1 MTIRKGQEWGSLT
14 VAAAA
19 MATVSSNAELRAMV
33 EAARKNGSDIT
44 TVGLLGGDLMRTL
57 GGSAQVSRFTSGE
70 QVPHLPIDLV
80 HVVADGSR
88 EGWFAAHLVA
98 RHTWWRGQIVAAMN
112 AQFINMWDVAPRCH
126 PNDGLVDL
134 VTANATMNLQQRWLA
149 RSRLRLGTHVPH
161 PLITTRQ
168 LATAS
173 LDLPGKT
180 PLWLDGQRWG
190 SARHVQITVEPDAFV
205 VVV

>member
-1 MTIRKGQEWGSLT
+1 MTIRKGHEWGSLA

-33 EAARKNGSDIT
+33 EAARKNGSDIA

-70 QVPHLPIDLV
+70 AVPHLPIDVV
-80 HVVADGSR
+80 HVVADDAR

-98 RHTWWRGQIVAAMN
+98 RRTWWHGQLVAAMN
-112 AQFINMWDVAPRCH
+112 AQFINTWDVAPRCH

-134 VTANATMNLQQRWLA
+134 VTARSTMNLQQRWLA
-149 RSRLRLGTHVPH
+149 RSRLPLGTHVPH

-168 LATAS
+168 VASVS
-173 LDLPGKT
+173 LDLPSNT

-205 VVV
+205 AVV

>member
-1 MTIRKGQEWGSLT
+1 MTIQKGQEWGSLV
-14 VAAAA
+14 VASST
-19 MATVSSNAELRAMV
+19 MVTVSSNAELRAIV
-33 EAARKNGSDIT
+33 EAARKNGSDIA

-57 GGSAQVSRFTSGE
+57 GGSAQVSRFTTGGP
-70 QVPHLPIDLV
+70 VPHLPIDVV

-98 RHTWWRGQIVAAMN
+98 RRSWWHGQVVAAMN

-134 VTANATMNLQQRWLA
+134 VTASASMNFQQRWLA
-149 RSRLRLGTHVPH
+149 RSRIRLGTHVPH

-168 LATAS
+168 LSSVS
-173 LDLPGKT
+173 LDLPSKT

-190 SARHVQITVEPDAFV
+190 SARHVQLTVEPDAFV
-205 VVV
+205 AVV